1 MGGSCI
7 RFQNKPPPSLS
18 LKYKKSCSYLSFS
31 FQHTRSLFYFRIIIL
46 CRHSFFVQKQV
57 WITRFKHVPHT
68 HTTRANTDWHTD
80 RSTITRKSNDISKES
95 LSKRKSWISHR
106 EKKKEEKK
114 KKETTSNKLLP
125 VHESFGVCF
134 LFTLSVLTAWVVNI
148 VVCSKLWWLDTYTI
162 LRWIWFRLPTLQ
174 TPKHWVSLSQI
185 DYSLMAPYCFLF
197 F

>member
-1 MGGSCI
+1 MDRASA
-7 RFQNKPPPSLS
+7 FKTNPPISLS
-18 LKYKKSCSYLSFS
+18 QIWKKLLVFVFLLPAHSVVVLLSYNNTLSSQFLCTEAS
-31 FQHTRSLFYFRIIIL
+31 LDHTIQT
-46 CRHSFFVQKQV
+46 CA
-57 WITRFKHVPHT
+57 THT

-114 KKETTSNKLLP
+114 KETTSNNLLP

-148 VVCSKLWWLDTYTI
+148 VVCSKLWGLDTYTI

-174 TPKHWVSLSQI
+174 TPKHWVSLSQV

>member
-114 KKETTSNKLLP
+114 KGNNFKQLITRPWEFRCVFPLY
-125 VHESFGVCF
+125 SFSF
-134 LFTLSVLTAWVVNI
+134 DSVGG
-148 VVCSKLWWLDTYTI
+148 
-162 LRWIWFRLPTLQ
+162 
-174 TPKHWVSLSQI
+174 
-185 DYSLMAPYCFLF
+185 
-197 F
+197 